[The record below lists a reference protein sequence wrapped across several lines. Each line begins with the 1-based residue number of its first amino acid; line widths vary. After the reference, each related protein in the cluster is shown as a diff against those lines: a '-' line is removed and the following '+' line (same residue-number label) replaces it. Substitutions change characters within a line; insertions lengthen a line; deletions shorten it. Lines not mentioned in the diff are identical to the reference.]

1 MEDKK
6 ADTIIIGS
14 GPAGLTAA
22 IYTSRADLKTVV
34 IAGSKWGGQLMLTT
48 EVENF
53 PGFPEGIIGPEL
65 MERMRR
71 QAERFGTEIIDE
83 DIVRLEKKDDC
94 FAVKTANREMC
105 GRTVIVSTGAVTR
118 WLQVPGEEKLIGR
131 GISSCAPCDAP
142 FFKEKK
148 VLVVGGGDAA
158 MEEALVMT
166 KFAREVVVVHRRDS
180 FRASKIMQERVLKHP
195 KITILWDTCLTEYLG
210 EEKLKGVK
218 LKNLK
223 NGTVQE
229 AEADG
234 VFVAIGHLPATEL
247 FAGQLELDEKGFV
260 IRGKNGKYLTMTN
273 LDGVFAAGDVHDHS
287 YKQAIT
293 AAGYGC
299 EAALEVER
307 WLMEKK

>member
-22 IYTSRADLKTVV
+22 IFTSRADLKTVV

-71 QAERFGTEIIDE
+71 QAERFG
-83 DIVRLEKKDDC
+83 
-94 FAVKTANREMC
+94 
-105 GRTVIVSTGAVTR
+105 TVIVSTGAVTR

-166 KFAREVVVVHRRDS
+166 KFAREVVVVHRRAR
-180 FRASKIMQERVLKHP
+180 FRATKIMQERVLKHP

-260 IRGKNGKYLTMTN
+260 IRGKNGKKMTMTN
-273 LDGVFAAGDVHDHS
+273 MDGVFAAGDVHDHS

>member
-1 MEDKK
+1 MPTSND
-6 ADTIIIGS
+6 S
-14 GPAGLTAA
+14 GRLYDLQAA
-22 IYTSRADLKTVV
+22 ICKSFANPWRLR
-34 IAGSKWGGQLMLTT
+34 I
-48 EVENF
+48 VEAL
-53 PGFPEGIIGPEL
+53 GDREL
-65 MERMRR
+65 P
-71 QAERFGTEIIDE
+71 
-83 DIVRLEKKDDC
+83 
-94 FAVKTANREMC
+94 
-105 GRTVIVSTGAVTR
+105 VSELVE
-118 WLQVPGEEKLIGR
+118 LL
-131 GISSCAPCDAP
+131 GISKSNVSQHLGLMR
-142 FFKEKK
+142 EK
-148 VLVVGGGDAA
+148 G
-158 MEEALVMT
+158 
-166 KFAREVVVVHRRDS
+166 VVVHRRDS

-299 EAALEVER
+299 EAALEVEK